1 MSTSTDRS
9 VLPADSWRQKPPA
22 NSQVKSSELQSET
35 PKQNLSKTVV
45 VIEALFKYTSFH
57 KIEIYMHNSPNKKGI
72 CDRLP
77 KIDTLFLLNH
87 TSNSI
92 NEKSIITYENFLSV
106 QQKLINTWLKL
117 DFKQSIILTP
127 HCQHHKS
134 IQSSFRVGCTASV
147 IASILQEHGCYL
159 EPSRLEQNEARNLHR
174 ATG

>member
-1 MSTSTDRS
+1 M
-9 VLPADSWRQKPPA
+9 
-22 NSQVKSSELQSET
+22 ELQSET

-106 QQKLINTWLKL
+106 QQKLINT
-117 DFKQSIILTP
+117 
-127 HCQHHKS
+127 
-134 IQSSFRVGCTASV
+134 
-147 IASILQEHGCYL
+147 
-159 EPSRLEQNEARNLHR
+159 
-174 ATG
+174 